1 MLRRKISEGRNKEG
15 MGGNFRQRGRAR
27 PSRVGPFDSN
37 QQERRVQS
45 MYIPEGTVF
54 QAKRVARV
62 NASWWEEPAGV
73 EELSPRPVAGVRSG
87 EGQRGPR
94 RPGSSFLS

>member
-1 MLRRKISEGRNKEG
+1 
-15 MGGNFRQRGRAR
+15 
-27 PSRVGPFDSN
+27 
-37 QQERRVQS
+37 
-45 MYIPEGTVF
+45 MYIPEGRVF
-54 QAKRVARV
+54 QAKRAARV

-94 RPGSSFLS
+94 RPGSSFSS